1 MTKIFES
8 SKIQIYLS
16 HSAADTVLI
25 HHGHD
30 MTQLMNSLGHIVAF
44 LLLLLFIGPT
54 QNISK
59 QCKKPKMKRLT
70 KSEIMQ
76 SERSISLLNLF
87 HQKSLKWIYQSPLP
101 TSIPQNGG
109 YHFPKRLF
117 LSIHGVW
124 RGWNLKKDQCQIKSK

>member
-1 MTKIFES
+1 MS
-8 SKIQIYLS
+8 SITNIWSLPS
-16 HSAADTVLI
+16 DIEHFLINSTLAIPADTVLL
-25 HHGHD
+25 HYGHD

-87 HQKSLKWIYQSPLP
+87 HQKS
-101 TSIPQNGG
+101 
-109 YHFPKRLF
+109 PK
-117 LSIHGVW
+117 
-124 RGWNLKKDQCQIKSK
+124 